1 MVANARMAL
10 SSPFSFNEAS
20 AHPVKMFK
28 SFHVDSPC
36 RTSTSLCEYSCVLL
50 LMDEATSDD
59 DVMKVGVMCRR
70 FVAEWGATNADVAE
84 MVARMRRSDDFMI
97 VGIMIFDID
106 VFDKK
111 CIQVYTISYTSE
123 SGKIESSC
131 NTLSNVHQLC
141 SIGVGSSSMGGVF
154 LFRSVCNVKL

>member
-1 MVANARMAL
+1 
-10 SSPFSFNEAS
+10 
-20 AHPVKMFK
+20 
-28 SFHVDSPC
+28 
-36 RTSTSLCEYSCVLL
+36 
-50 LMDEATSDD
+50 MDEATSDD

-131 NTLSNVHQLC
+131 NTLSNVHLTW
-141 SIGVGSSSMGGVF
+141 
-154 LFRSVCNVKL
+154 